1 MTNTDLREEITG
13 IHGEIT
19 GSHDMITGHYLV
31 KTQPIDKKSD

>member
-1 MTNTDLREEITG
+1 VTNTGLHNEITG

-19 GSHDMITGHYLV
+19 GSHDMITDHYLV

>member
-1 MTNTDLREEITG
+1 MTNTGLHNEITG

-19 GSHDMITGHYLV
+19 GSHDMITDHYLV